1 MHHKYVEA
9 KRPPLVGKIR
19 EVVPA
24 QRIRLKK
31 SWCECFKSCKDFLF
45 QMFSS
50 CNKNGI
56 NLSELELL
64 GARPEEAGG
73 MFDWDEGDRFS
84 FEDSD
89 RFEEDSLCSW
99 ISEPESSCNNWRGWK
114 KQNGNNCG
122 TYHLSHSKNKGNF

>member
-1 MHHKYVEA
+1 
-9 KRPPLVGKIR
+9 
-19 EVVPA
+19 
-24 QRIRLKK
+24 
-31 SWCECFKSCKDFLF
+31 
-45 QMFSS
+45 
-50 CNKNGI
+50 
-56 NLSELELL
+56 
-64 GARPEEAGG
+64 

-122 TYHLSHSKNKGNF
+122 AYHLPHSKNKGIDLFAYINRLKILIVVKLIFLY

>member
-1 MHHKYVEA
+1 
-9 KRPPLVGKIR
+9 
-19 EVVPA
+19 
-24 QRIRLKK
+24 
-31 SWCECFKSCKDFLF
+31 
-45 QMFSS
+45 
-50 CNKNGI
+50 
-56 NLSELELL
+56 
-64 GARPEEAGG
+64 

-122 TYHLSHSKNKGNF
+122 PYHLPHSKNKGMVKYLSIYMKVSVGFYVSYTYL

>member
-1 MHHKYVEA
+1 M
-9 KRPPLVGKIR
+9 
-19 EVVPA
+19 
-24 QRIRLKK
+24 
-31 SWCECFKSCKDFLF
+31 
-45 QMFSS
+45 
-50 CNKNGI
+50 
-56 NLSELELL
+56 LS
-64 GARPEEAGG
+64 ARPEEAGG

-122 TYHLSHSKNKGNF
+122 PYHLPHSKNKGMMKYNFLNNKTCNQ

>member
-1 MHHKYVEA
+1 M
-9 KRPPLVGKIR
+9 
-19 EVVPA
+19 
-24 QRIRLKK
+24 
-31 SWCECFKSCKDFLF
+31 
-45 QMFSS
+45 
-50 CNKNGI
+50 
-56 NLSELELL
+56 LS
-64 GARPEEAGG
+64 ARPEEAGG

-122 TYHLSHSKNKGNF
+122 PYHLPHSKNKGMMKYIIFEIINLVVNKMIFFFRFTFLPTIKTHNPKIICRQTATYPYRQ

>member
-1 MHHKYVEA
+1 
-9 KRPPLVGKIR
+9 
-19 EVVPA
+19 
-24 QRIRLKK
+24 
-31 SWCECFKSCKDFLF
+31 
-45 QMFSS
+45 
-50 CNKNGI
+50 
-56 NLSELELL
+56 
-64 GARPEEAGG
+64 

-122 TYHLSHSKNKGNF
+122 AYHVPHSKNKGNHFSIMFSIISSQKLMNSIVVLSHYYLSLLSCTKEIIHSSCIILIRQSKFKFKITF